1 MIKINEEKEVITQ
14 LEALKIR
21 AFEQILI
28 QVSNYINDNR
38 FMAACDS
45 LKTLTIVQRNFKE
58 VIQRNFKEV
67 KEEFNND
74 LKEEK
79 E

>member
-14 LEALKIR
+14 LEALKMR

-28 QVSNYINDNR
+28 QVYNYINDNL

-45 LKTLTIVQRNFKE
+45 LKALTIVQK
-58 VIQRNFKEV
+58 NFKEV
-67 KEEFNND
+67 KEEFNNN

-79 E
+79 NEK

>member
-14 LEALKIR
+14 LEALKIK

-28 QVSNYINDNR
+28 QVSDYINNNY
-38 FMAACDS
+38 FVTACNS

-58 VIQRNFKEV
+58 LQ
-67 KEEFNND
+67 EEFNNN
-74 LKEEK
+74 LKKGEK
-79 E
+79 

>member
-28 QVSNYINDNR
+28 QVSNYINDNH

-45 LKTLTIVQRNFKE
+45 LRALTV
-58 VIQRNFKEV
+58 VQRNFKEV
-67 KEEFNND
+67 KEEFNNN
-74 LKEEK
+74 LKEEENEK
-79 E
+79 